1 MYDTFKGG
9 QGGLVILLSKV
20 QLYMLLYIILKSKYM
35 KKKCSFKVI
44 KRNKKQMLLTIN
56 SIGITSYLL
65 YYMNRF
71 YTESAFEE
79 Y

>member
-1 MYDTFKGG
+1 
-9 QGGLVILLSKV
+9 
-20 QLYMLLYIILKSKYM
+20 M